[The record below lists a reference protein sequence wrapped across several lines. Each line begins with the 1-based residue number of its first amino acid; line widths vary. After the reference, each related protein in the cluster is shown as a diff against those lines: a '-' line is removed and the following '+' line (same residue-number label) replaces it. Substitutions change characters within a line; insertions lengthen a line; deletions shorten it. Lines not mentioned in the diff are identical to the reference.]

1 MVARHGQWWQLINHL
16 SGLIDCDDCVYQL
29 LELIGPAVSLF
40 MVCASGAWLC
50 GMAND
55 DNSSIIFRGWLSVM
69 IVLPATRTDWASC
82 KFVHGFC
89 VRSMVVWY
97 GQWWQLIN
105 HLSGLIVCDDGVY
118 QLLELIGPAVSL
130 CMVCVSEAWLC
141 GMASDDNSSIIFR
154 GWLSVMIVLPATRTD
169 WASCKLLVAWYGQ
182 RWQLINH
189 LSGVIVCDDCVTS
202 Y

>member
-1 MVARHGQWWQLINHL
+1 
-16 SGLIDCDDCVYQL
+16 
-29 LELIGPAVSLF
+29 
-40 MVCASGAWLC
+40 
-50 GMAND
+50 MAND

-89 VRSMVVWY
+89 VRSMVAPH

-105 HLSGLIVCDDGVY
+105 HLSGLIVWDDGVY

-154 GWLSVMIVLPATRTD
+154 GWLSVMIVLPASRTD

-189 LSGVIVCDDCVTS
+189 LSGLIVCDDCVYQLLELIGPAVSLCMVCVSEAWLCGMASDDNSSIIFRGWLTVMIVFTS